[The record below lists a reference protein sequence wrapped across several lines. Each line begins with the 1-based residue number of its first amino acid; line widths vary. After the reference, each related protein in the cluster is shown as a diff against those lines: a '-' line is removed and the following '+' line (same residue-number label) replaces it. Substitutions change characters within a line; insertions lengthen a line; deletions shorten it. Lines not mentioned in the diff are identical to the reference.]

1 MTPSITLFRINSQR
15 QSTILLNVILLK
27 NAVLLSVILLD
38 VIALNVV
45 APSNSNQ
52 VKLTEVSL
60 KKRGWVGW
68 GWGGNKKNITSV
80 K

>member
-27 NAVLLSVILLD
+27 NAVLLSVIRLD
-38 VIALNVV
+38 DIALNVV

-60 KKRGWVGW
+60 KKRGWVEY
-68 GWGGNKKNITSV
+68 GGGAEIKKYNFC
-80 K
+80 